1 MAGWPTREGLGGRQ
15 ICTPLNQTAFR
26 FGGPQRG
33 KPAVRAWWRR
43 QRGSGSKDE
52 VAPSRRS
59 ARPHGCGFM
68 GKRLPIWLIRAPQAS
83 PIRRA
88 AADQVVRRASHNLSA
103 ALLKSGNSDRRGALL
118 LGTNSNDFRE
128 QHREIRLVTVDY
140 NRLVLVLSP

>member
-1 MAGWPTREGLGGRQ
+1 MADPGGAGR
-15 ICTPLNQTAFR
+15 TANLHPAEPDR
-26 FGGPQRG
+26 FP
-33 KPAVRAWWRR
+33 V
-43 QRGSGSKDE
+43 
-52 VAPSRRS
+52 RRS
-59 ARPHGCGFM
+59 AMRQTGRSSVVATTARVRVERRGCSEQTVGATARLRLH

-103 ALLKSGNSDRRGALL
+103 ALLKSGNPDRRGALL